1 MREHEWEYV
10 DQFEYTARMSVPG
23 GWLYRWRDSGQE
35 SDVACVCF
43 VPAPQP
49 PAASAAGE
57 EPVRI
62 DAFAGAGVIDFIYGG
77 GRERVVAIVLPSQ
90 IVSARIVSSVEQN
103 VEMQWCE
110 LALRSGDT
118 IKVRRRHRTVGP
130 MDGGWCLYSDY
141 ETIPEKWRP

>member
-1 MREHEWEYV
+1 MREHEWEYI
-10 DQFEYTARMSVPG
+10 DQSDCTARMPVPG
-23 GWLYRWRDSGQE
+23 GWLYRWRDG
-35 SDVACVCF
+35 DVASMCF

-57 EPVRI
+57 ESVRI

-90 IVSARIVSSVEQN
+90 IASARIVSSVEQN
-103 VEMQWCE
+103 IEMQWCE
-110 LALRSGDT
+110 LTLRSGDT

-130 MDGGWCLYSDY
+130 MDGWCAYSDY